1 MIDKSLYN
9 RIQKGYTLLFSII
22 VASIVLSI
30 AAFILSVSRKQFIL
44 SSVSRDS
51 TMAIYAADSAIQ
63 CAVGAYYNGELY
75 ASPDPA
81 TGDATSPARIF
92 CMGGTSSSNY
102 QKIDSAEYNLLIDE
116 QNKIY
121 IYRTVTPFRFGFGN
135 DSCAIVT
142 ITKGKDIA
150 TGKHRVFI
158 ESRGYNNEFSAPCNE
173 GGAYNPRTVERAI
186 RLIYEDGNVIN

>member
-1 MIDKSLYN
+1 MKDKSFYN

-63 CAVGAYYNGELY
+63 CAIGAYYNGYLDVK
-75 ASPDPA
+75 PDANGNP
-81 TGDATSPARIF
+81 TSPISIP
-92 CMGGTSSSNY
+92 CMGGQHPGVYEIFNDNS
-102 QKIDSAEYNLLIDE
+102 YNLKNDA
-116 QNKIY
+116 NAHIY
-121 IYRTVTPFRFGFGN
+121 SYRNQSPLLFGFGN
-135 DSCAIVT
+135 DSCALVT
-142 ITKGKDIA
+142 ITNGLDV
-150 TGKHRVFI
+150 TTSKHRIFI
-158 ESRGYNNEFSAPCNE
+158 ESRGYNNQFSAPCDPSA
-173 GGAYNPRTVERAI
+173 AYNPRTVERAI